1 MIPLSAMDY
10 RLWTK
15 KSIFTQFLKAMNR
28 FYGTGV
34 AMVTPF
40 ATDGQVAYEAL
51 GRIIDHII
59 DGGVEYLVSLG
70 TTGES
75 ATLSADERKQ
85 VFAYTAEK
93 VAGRVG
99 L

>member
-40 ATDGQVAYEAL
+40 ATNGQVDYEAL
-51 GRIIDHII
+51 GRI
-59 DGGVEYLVSLG
+59 VWP
-70 TTGES
+70 T
-75 ATLSADERKQ
+75 
-85 VFAYTAEK
+85 
-93 VAGRVG
+93 
-99 L
+99 